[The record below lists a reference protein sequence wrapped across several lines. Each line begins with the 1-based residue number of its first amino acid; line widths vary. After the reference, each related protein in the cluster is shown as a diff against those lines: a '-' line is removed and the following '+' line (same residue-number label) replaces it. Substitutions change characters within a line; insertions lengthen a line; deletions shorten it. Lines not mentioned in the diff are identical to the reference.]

1 VLTLAGFQQGFS
13 WQEGIPEVNVLD
25 QLHPYYIARGIFGGM
40 IVISGIVQMVN
51 IGMTMIDR
59 NTQERRRRETMRL
72 AEVIAP
78 PVTS

>member
-1 VLTLAGFQQGFS
+1 
-13 WQEGIPEVNVLD
+13 
-25 QLHPYYIARGIFGGM
+25 M

-59 NTQERRRRETMRL
+59 NTDERRRRETMRL